1 MRPAAA
7 PPRSLFR
14 RAPRLLSRAARDE
27 RGSATVE
34 FGIGIVVVLLVTAL
48 AFDIYTLIRADTA
61 IARIAATMA
70 DYVSRETA
78 PDGDEVAALGQ
89 FLHEQELSAPTALV
103 YIVSAVHQPSG
114 GDPAVALWDDD
125 TVRLGEAGAT
135 ANLVQEC
142 RSRAQDGWQQ
152 DLVGQDPDGLTLAA
166 DGVVIVVEVCAR
178 LLVQGRLASRVLAG
192 NIYRLHALPVRDV
205 RQLPAA
211 PTYAPEIE
219 QVDATPS
226 TGGEP
231 DVAPSRTAAGLKA
244 AHSRARVS

>member
-7 PPRSLFR
+7 TPRWLFR

-27 RGSATVE
+27 RGSASIE
-34 FGIGIVVVLLVTAL
+34 FGIGVVVVLVVAAI
-48 AFDIYTLIRADTA
+48 AFDIYSLVRADTA

-78 PDGDEVAALGQ
+78 PDGDEMTALGQ
-89 FLHEQELSAPTALV
+89 FLYAHELSAPATLV
-103 YIVSAVHQPSG
+103 YVVSAVHQPSG
-114 GDPAVALWDDD
+114 GNPAVALWDDD
-125 TVRLGEAGAT
+125 TVRFGEADAT
-135 ANLVQEC
+135 ASLVQEC
-142 RSRAQDGWQQ
+142 KTHGQAGWQTALLGTGA
-152 DLVGQDPDGLTLAA
+152 DRLTLAA
-166 DGVVIVVEVCAR
+166 DDVVIVVEVCAK
-178 LLVQGRLASRVLAG
+178 LTVQGTLASRFLTG

-226 TGGEP
+226 IEGEP
-231 DVAPSRTAAGLKA
+231 AVAPSRMAVGLKA